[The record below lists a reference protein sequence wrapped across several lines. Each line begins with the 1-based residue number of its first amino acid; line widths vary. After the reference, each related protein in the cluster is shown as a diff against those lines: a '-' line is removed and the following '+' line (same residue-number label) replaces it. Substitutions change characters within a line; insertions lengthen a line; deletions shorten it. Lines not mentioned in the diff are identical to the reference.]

1 MRVGDVC
8 RVCTGSSAVVGI
20 ISFSRIACLFLS
32 HPFLYRTPHG
42 VQLWLILAS
51 TTVIDSNALT
61 MQGLWSRAAPSQS
74 TCRCVS
80 CLSTTATGVTSR
92 STTAASKRRL
102 RIGNSVTALYTSIFA
117 VAALADAKAKTQRRN
132 DWEEKIAAVKAEVN
146 ELVDE
151 EQRLMKSLQSRRHPR
166 GIRRLLHNGSSGVTS
181 NLPPTAQRRTMS
193 SQPTR
198 SFHTDRRLI
207 NAASAEIAENYEA
220 EEEITHEDECLEDME
235 DMEARHAFFPSWVL
249 QDPMRIKAIQ
259 KLALRQLA
267 IRMLLRPTI
276 AHRYS
281 GLPVNYTRDFDVP
294 QINVPSLLEELNKLR
309 RRITELRTS
318 ETSQYAD
325 LVHELST
332 LSPQRVHEK
341 CKILDAELQQDLR
354 LLTSRQMSLDEAL
367 LRTSENLLN
376 SVDPDR
382 TNAFRSIIVA
392 FSQARQNDLTELLLR
407 TILPH
412 RFYLSTSL
420 ITTIMVFLRKS
431 KNLKDFDLF
440 LRMLTGEGWSANLGA
455 LAPYTHRKVNGLDV
469 VVPPMD
475 SNSVLIYSEL
485 ITCALRFNQPDRADA
500 WLQAARRVGFFDNFN
515 TLFCYIKF
523 YSIRQDWEKGSAAL
537 KRAVTYLVSSTGLE
551 KHHVERLVVLMAH
564 LCDSCGRKDVSQAL
578 ISAAMDSG
586 FDPCIPSIQEDVDPI
601 IDPNFV
607 RWAKAAQSAP
617 KENAGRP
624 LWQKCSEFAYTFG
637 NYLNGLETSHNDS
650 RAQKLVS
657 HAASHAQNAMMASL
671 SGDPSNLKDT
681 KIKDDA
687 VSSSSQSEVAQLKNE
702 VAQLRELVFELR
714 KHHIEASF
722 RKDNSYAPSDPTYE
736 EHASQQSDTLSHAPS
751 PASETQDPSP
761 IPSSVEFHKV
771 TSKAGRPKKSRKRSV
786 DDRDLFTSRRT
797 ASQVTA

>member
-1 MRVGDVC
+1 
-8 RVCTGSSAVVGI
+8 
-20 ISFSRIACLFLS
+20 
-32 HPFLYRTPHG
+32 
-42 VQLWLILAS
+42 
-51 TTVIDSNALT
+51 

-151 EQRLMKSLQSRRHPR
+151 EQRLLKSLQSRRNAR
-166 GIRRLLHNGSSGVTS
+166 GIHRLLYNGGSGITS
-181 NLPPTAQRRTMS
+181 NLPPTTLRRTMS

-207 NAASAEIAENYEA
+207 NSASAEIAENYEA
-220 EEEITHEDECLEDME
+220 EEEITYEADCLEDME
-235 DMEARHAFFPSWVL
+235 NMEARHAFFPSWVL

-325 LVHELST
+325 LVHELTT
-332 LSPQRVHEK
+332 LSPQRVQER
-341 CKILDAELQQDLR
+341 CKALDAELQEDLR
-354 LLTSRQMSLDEAL
+354 LFTSRQMSLDEAL

-412 RFYLSTSL
+412 RFYLSTSPH
-420 ITTIMVFLRKS
+420 
-431 KNLKDFDLF
+431 NNDY
-440 LRMLTGEGWSANLGA
+440 GWSANLGA

-586 FDPCIPSIQEDVDPI
+586 FDSCIPSIQEDVDPI

-607 RWAKAAQSAP
+607 RWAQAAQSAP

-637 NYLNGLETSHNDS
+637 NYLNGLETSHDDT
-650 RAQKLVS
+650 RTQKLVS

-671 SGDPSNLKDT
+671 SGDPSTLKDA
-681 KIKDDA
+681 KPKSDA
-687 VSSSSQSEVAQLKNE
+687 MSSSSQSEVAQLRDE

-722 RKDNSYAPSDPTYE
+722 RKDSSYASSDFTYE
-736 EHASQQSDTLSHAPS
+736 EHTSQQSHTLSHAPS
-751 PASETQDPSP
+751 PASETQSPSP
-761 IPSSVEFHKV
+761 MPSSVEFHKV
-771 TSKAGRPKKSRKRSV
+771 ASKAGRPKKSRKRSV
-786 DDRDLFTSRRT
+786 EDRDLFTPRRT
-797 ASQVTA
+797 ASQVTV

>member
-1 MRVGDVC
+1 
-8 RVCTGSSAVVGI
+8 
-20 ISFSRIACLFLS
+20 
-32 HPFLYRTPHG
+32 
-42 VQLWLILAS
+42 
-51 TTVIDSNALT
+51 
-61 MQGLWSRAAPSQS
+61 MQGLWSRAAPSRS

-92 STTAASKRRL
+92 STAAASKRRL
-102 RIGNSVTALYTSIFA
+102 RLGNSVTALYTSIFA
-117 VAALADAKAKTQRRN
+117 AAALADAKAKTQRRH

-146 ELVDE
+146 QLVDE
-151 EQRLMKSLQSRRHPR
+151 EQRLIESLQSRRKPR
-166 GIRRLLHNGSSGVTS
+166 VLNRLLHNGSSRVTS
-181 NLPPTAQRRTMS
+181 SFPPATRRRAIST
-193 SQPTR
+193 QPTR

-207 NAASAEIAENYEA
+207 NVASVEIAESFEV
-220 EEEITHEDECLEDME
+220 EEEMTYEEEELEDIE
-235 DMEARHAFFPSWVL
+235 NMEARHVFLPGWVL

-259 KLALRQLA
+259 KLALRQFA

-281 GLPVNYTRDFDVP
+281 GLPVNYTRDFDTP
-294 QINVPSLLEELNKLR
+294 KINVPNLLEELNRLR

-318 ETSQYAD
+318 ENSYYED
-325 LVHELST
+325 LVHELAT
-332 LSPQRVHEK
+332 WSPQKSQRE
-341 CKILDAELQQDLR
+341 CQILDAELQQDLR
-354 LLTSRQMSLDEAL
+354 LFMSRQMSLEEAL
-367 LRTSENLLN
+367 LRTSENLLK

-382 TNAFRSIIVA
+382 PNAFRNIIIA
-392 FSQARQNDLTELLLR
+392 FSQARQNDLNDLLLR
-407 TILPH
+407 TVLPH

-420 ITTIMVFLRKS
+420 ITTIMVFFRKS

-537 KRAVTYLVSSTGLE
+537 KRAITYLVSSTGLE
-551 KHHVERLVVLMAH
+551 KDFVERLVVLMAH

-578 ISAAMDSG
+578 ISAAMNSG
-586 FDPCIPSIQEDVDPI
+586 FDPCIPSMQEDVEPI
-601 IDPNFV
+601 IDPAFV

-624 LWQKCSEFAYTFG
+624 LWEKCSEFAYTFG
-637 NYLNGLETSHNDS
+637 NHLNGLEASHDET

-657 HAASHAQNAMMASL
+657 HAACHAQNAMRAGL
-671 SGDPSNLKDT
+671 AGDPSTPKDS
-681 KIKDDA
+681 KNDDH
-687 VSSSSQSEVAQLKNE
+687 VPSSSSSEVAELKNE

-714 KHHIEASF
+714 KHHIQASF
-722 RKDNSYAPSDPTYE
+722 KKDNSYAPSDLTYD
-736 EHASQQSDTLSHAPS
+736 EHTTSQNPDTPSQAPAA
-751 PASETQDPSP
+751 ASEPHGFSP
-761 IPSSVEFHKV
+761 TPRSVEFHKV
-771 TSKAGRPKKSRKRSV
+771 TSKPGRPKKSRKRAMEDHNLSNPW
-786 DDRDLFTSRRT
+786 RT
-797 ASQVTA
+797 ANQATL

>member
-1 MRVGDVC
+1 
-8 RVCTGSSAVVGI
+8 
-20 ISFSRIACLFLS
+20 
-32 HPFLYRTPHG
+32 
-42 VQLWLILAS
+42 
-51 TTVIDSNALT
+51 

-92 STTAASKRRL
+92 STAAASKRRL

-117 VAALADAKAKTQRRN
+117 AAALADAKAKTQRRN

-151 EQRLMKSLQSRRHPR
+151 EQRLLKSLQSRRKPR
-166 GIRRLLHNGSSGVTS
+166 GLNRLLHNGVPGMTA
-181 NLPPTAQRRTMS
+181 NFPPATQRRTIS

-207 NAASAEIAENYEA
+207 NVASAEIAESYEV
-220 EEEITHEDECLEDME
+220 EEEMAYEEEEFDDIE
-235 DMEARHAFFPSWVL
+235 DMEARHVFLPGWVL

-259 KLALRQLA
+259 KLALKQFA
-267 IRMLLRPTI
+267 IRLLLRPTI

-309 RRITELRTS
+309 RRITELRTCEDS
-318 ETSQYAD
+318 YYGD
-325 LVHELST
+325 LIHELTT
-332 LSPQRVHEK
+332 LSPQRVQKE
-341 CKILDAELQQDLR
+341 CQTLDAELQQDLR
-354 LLTSRQMSLDEAL
+354 LFMSREMSVDEAL
-367 LRTSENLLN
+367 LRTSGNLLK

-382 TNAFRSIIVA
+382 PNAFRNIIIA
-392 FSQARQNDLTELLLR
+392 FSQARQNDLNEMLLR
-407 TILPH
+407 TVLPH

-420 ITTIMVFLRKS
+420 ITTIMVFFRKS

-551 KHHVERLVVLMAH
+551 RAFVERLVVLMAH

-586 FDPCIPSIQEDVDPI
+586 FDPCIPSTQEDVKPI
-601 IDPNFV
+601 IDPNFM
-607 RWAKAAQSAP
+607 RWTKAAQSAP

-624 LWQKCSEFAYTFG
+624 LWQKCSEFAYSFG
-637 NYLNGLETSHNDS
+637 NYLNSLEISHDET
-650 RAQKLVS
+650 RTQQLAS
-657 HAASHAQNAMMASL
+657 HTACHAQNAMRAGL
-671 SGDPSNLKDT
+671 AGDPSAPKDLR
-681 KIKDDA
+681 IKNDSLP
-687 VSSSSQSEVAQLKNE
+687 SSSSSEVAELKNE

-714 KHHIEASF
+714 KHHIQASF
-722 RKDNSYAPSDPTYE
+722 KEDNSYHSSDLTYQ
-736 EHASQQSDTLSHAPS
+736 EHTSQPDTLSHIPT
-751 PASETQDPSP
+751 PASETEGSSTRPR
-761 IPSSVEFHKV
+761 SVEFHKF
-771 TSKAGRPKKSRKRSV
+771 TSKSGRPKKSRKRPV
-786 DDRDLFTSRRT
+786 EDRNLSNSWQS
-797 ASQVTA
+797 ASQITA

>member
-1 MRVGDVC
+1 
-8 RVCTGSSAVVGI
+8 
-20 ISFSRIACLFLS
+20 
-32 HPFLYRTPHG
+32 
-42 VQLWLILAS
+42 
-51 TTVIDSNALT
+51 

-151 EQRLMKSLQSRRHPR
+151 EQRLMKSLQSRRSPR
-166 GIRRLLHNGSSGVTS
+166 GIHRLLYNGGLGITSS
-181 NLPPTAQRRTMS
+181 LPPMTQLRTMS

-207 NAASAEIAENYEA
+207 NAASAEITENFAA
-220 EEEITHEDECLEDME
+220 EEEITYEDDCMEDIE
-235 DMEARHAFFPSWVL
+235 DMEARHTFFPSWVL
-249 QDPMRIKAIQ
+249 QDPMRVKAIQ

-318 ETSQYAD
+318 ENSEYDD
-325 LVHELST
+325 LVHELVT
-332 LSPQRVHEK
+332 LSPQRVQKE
-341 CKILDAELQQDLR
+341 CKTLDAELQQDLQ
-354 LLTSRQMSLDEAL
+354 LFMSRQMSLEEAL

-382 TNAFRSIIVA
+382 TNAFRNIIIA

-420 ITTIMVFLRKS
+420 ITTIMVFFRKS

-586 FDPCIPSIQEDVDPI
+586 FDPCIPSVQEDVDPI
-601 IDPNFV
+601 SDPNFV
-607 RWAKAAQSAP
+607 RWAQAAQSAP

-624 LWQKCSEFAYTFG
+624 LWQKCSEFAHTFG
-637 NYLNGLETSHNDS
+637 NYLNDLETSHDDT
-650 RAQKLVS
+650 RTQKLAS
-657 HAASHAQNAMMASL
+657 HAACYAQNAMRAGL
-671 SGDPSNLKDT
+671 SGDSSTSKNA
-681 KIKDDA
+681 KIKDSA
-687 VSSSSQSEVAQLKNE
+687 LSSSSPSEVAELKNE

-714 KHHIEASF
+714 KHHIQASF
-722 RKDNSYAPSDPTYE
+722 KKDNSYAPSDFTYE
-736 EHASQQSDTLSHAPS
+736 EHTSHQSDTRSHAPT
-751 PASETQDPSP
+751 PTSETQDPSATP
-761 IPSSVEFHKV
+761 RSVEFHKV
-771 TSKAGRPKKSRKRSV
+771 APKPGRPKKSRKRSV
-786 DDRDLFTSRRT
+786 EDRDLFTPRRT